1 MQLNRQDYV
10 VPVLGK
16 KKHAYHVMDPPQ
28 PTVSAEEAFR
38 LANGPLE
45 GIYAAIESMK
55 PLNVTVPVESAIVL
69 LQAIITLRTTLGAR
83 PDARPPAPSRSNI
96 PKPPVFDGEP
106 ATSQDFVNAMELY
119 LKLTGNPADTDEHK
133 IDTIVAFFG
142 KTPRAW
148 FRGMAEDDP
157 RVTCDY
163 EHFLEAFN
171 TYFGGY
177 DPALKAK
184 HAFNTMRQA
193 RGQATLE
200 YIQAFK
206 LATAS
211 LPHRVSEEDRVD
223 HCRRSLQPSV
233 IKSLGHLQQ
242 FATFAAL
249 FKAVNHAELLE
260 DNVQYARRAEQQ
272 RTSAASSS
280 SGIQQQ
286 GQPRGQPYASTQQP
300 GYLRGQWVN
309 ASSSKPPR
317 GNKWDKN
324 RSPSISRPD
333 AGKQPERQAS
343 QPPRGPPRPADRP
356 PNALDVANHQ
366 WNTSPAGG
374 QPSLAELQDL
384 PDHKLRQ
391 KYDILTGRC
400 KFCHQPGHPIKHC
413 PVLYAHD
420 LRAAEHE
427 HDQALLREAH
437 H

>member
-1 MQLNRQDYV
+1 
-10 VPVLGK
+10 
-16 KKHAYHVMDPPQ
+16 MDSPQ

-45 GIYAAIESMK
+45 GIYAAIDSMK
-55 PLNVTVPVESAIVL
+55 ALNVTVPVESAIVL

-106 ATSQDFVNAMELY
+106 ATRQDFVHAMELY
-119 LKLTGNPADTDEHK
+119 LKLTGNPADTDQHK

-184 HAFNTMRQA
+184 HAFNTMRQDKLLS
-193 RGQATLE
+193 T
-200 YIQAFK
+200 FK
-206 LATAS
+206 LGTAS
-211 LPHRVSEEDRVD
+211 LPHRVSEEDRAD
-223 HCRRSLQPSV
+223 QCRRSLQPPV
-233 IKSLGHLQQ
+233 IKSPGHLQQ

-249 FKAVNHAELLE
+249 ITAVNHAEHLE
-260 DNVQYARRAEQQ
+260 DDVQYARRAEQQ
-272 RTSAASSS
+272 RTSAAASS
-280 SGIQQQ
+280 SGIQQP
-286 GQPRGQPYASTQQP
+286 GQPRGQPSASTQQP
-300 GYLRGQWVN
+300 GYPRGQWVN
-309 ASSSKPPR
+309 ASSSNPSTRQQVGQQSHPIHLAAR
-317 GNKWDKN
+317 
-324 RSPSISRPD
+324 RRQAARASSISPTSRL
-333 AGKQPERQAS
+333 S
-343 QPPRGPPRPADRP
+343 SSRGSSAQRD
-356 PNALDVANHQ
+356 NHQ
-366 WNTSPAGG
+366 RNTSAAGG

-384 PDHKLRQ
+384 PVHKLRQ
-391 KYDILTGRC
+391 KYDIMTGRC
-400 KFCHQPGHPIKHC
+400 KFCHQTGHPIKHC

-420 LRAAEHE
+420 LLAAEHD
-427 HDQALLREAH
+427 HDHALLREAH
-437 H
+437 HWTQHYTAFLRGLA